1 MLKLKCLMG
10 LILIILAFPCYGFSS
25 SLENDL
31 AAFNLIP
38 DFKIL
43 FYGSAFVILMQAG
56 FAVAEGGYEHNLRSI
71 YRLMINYISAILGTI
86 LFEIIFSKLAVW
98 EIRDSPRVLNDIQGW
113 HWNLLFFYML
123 MATTI
128 TTVVGRIIPS
138 TSSILVN
145 WITGLMIA
153 MVIFPFFSAWVWGSL
168 FFGDGWLK
176 ALGFIDFAGSTVVHS
191 TAAWIVLAAYLSLKA
206 KYKQEIIK
214 KDLIFED
221 YKILSLA
228 LAGFVLWLAWSGLN
242 VIYIS
247 AIHVDISQVVMNAV
261 LALLGSI
268 VSPLLFPLFLNQKI
282 MSWSELIKATLGG
295 LVAITASCAFV
306 SSSSAFIIGLVSG
319 LLTLYTPRI
328 LVRWIDSRY
337 VRDVLVVHGV
347 CGIWGTLAVAFN
359 HNSAL
364 ELIGKAS
371 LMDQSVGIIVNFIWS
386 FGIAYVVFKS
396 ICWITTRKQ
405 MANLSVS
412 LIK

>member
-1 MLKLKCLMG
+1 MKLKCLMG
-10 LILIILAFPCYGFSS
+10 LILIILAFPSYAFSS

-176 ALGFIDFAGSTVVHS
+176 VLGFIDFAGSTVVHS

-306 SSSSAFIIGLVSG
+306 SPSSAFIIGLVSG

-371 LMDQSVGIIVNFIWS
+371 LMDQSIGIIVNFIWS

-405 MANLSVS
+405 MANLNVS

>member
-10 LILIILAFPCYGFSS
+10 LILIILAFPSYAFTS

-56 FAVAEGGYEHNLRSI
+56 FAVAEGGYEHNLRAI
-71 YRLMINYISAILGTI
+71 YRLIINYISAIVGTI
-86 LFEIIFSKLAVW
+86 LFEIIFSKLIVW
-98 EIRDSPRVLNDIQGW
+98 GMIDNPRGLHNIHGW
-113 HWNLLFFYML
+113 HWNLLFFYTL
-123 MATTI
+123 MVTTI
-128 TTVVGRIIPS
+128 TTVVGRIIPN
-138 TSSILVN
+138 TSSTWVN

-153 MVIFPFFSAWVWGSL
+153 GVIFPFFSGWVWGSL
-168 FFGDGWLK
+168 IFGDGWLK

-191 TAAWIVLAAYLSLKA
+191 TAAWIVLAAYLSLKS

-242 VIYIS
+242 MIYIS
-247 AIHVDISQVVMNAV
+247 AIHVDISRVVMNAL
-261 LALLGSI
+261 LALLGSM
-268 VSPLLFPLFLNQKI
+268 VSPLLFSVFLNQRI
-282 MSWSELIKATLGG
+282 ISWSELIKATLGG

-306 SSSSAFIIGLVSG
+306 GSSSAFIIGLVSG
-319 LLTLYTPRI
+319 LLTLYVSRI
-328 LVRWIDSRY
+328 LARWIDSRY
-337 VRDVLVVHGV
+337 VRDVLVVHGI
-347 CGIWGTLAVAFN
+347 CGVWGTLAVAFN
-359 HNSAL
+359 HNSAVGL
-364 ELIGKAS
+364 VGKAS
-371 LMDQSVGIIVNFIWS
+371 LIVQSLGIFINFIWS
-386 FGIAYVVFKS
+386 FTIAYVVFKS

-405 MANLSVS
+405 MTNLNMS

>member
-1 MLKLKCLMG
+1 MVKLKCLIG
-10 LILIILAFPCYGFSS
+10 LILIILTFPSYAFSS
-25 SLENDL
+25 SLENDI

-56 FAVAEGGYEHNLRSI
+56 FAVAEGGYEHNFKSI
-71 YRLMINYISAILGTI
+71 YRLIINYISAIVGTL
-86 LFEIIFSKLAVW
+86 LFEIIFSKLIVW
-98 EIRDSPRVLNDIQGW
+98 GFIDSPRTLSSIQGW
-113 HWNLLFFYML
+113 HWNLLFFYTL

-153 MVIFPFFSAWVWGSL
+153 SVIFPFFSGWVWGNL
-168 FFGDGWLK
+168 IFGDGWLK

-191 TAAWIVLAAYLSLKA
+191 TAAWIVLAAYLSLKS

-214 KDLIFED
+214 KDMIFED
-221 YKILSLA
+221 YRLLSLA
-228 LAGFVLWLAWSGLN
+228 LAGFILWLAWSGLN

-247 AIHVDISQVVMNAV
+247 AIHFDIGMVVINAF

-268 VSPLLFPLFLNQKI
+268 VSPLLFSLFINQKI
-282 MSWSELIKATLGG
+282 ISWSELIKAALGG

-306 SSSSAFIIGLVSG
+306 SLSSAFIIGLVSG
-319 LLTLYTPRI
+319 LFTLYSPRI
-328 LVRWIDSRY
+328 LARWIDSKY
-337 VRDVLVVHGV
+337 VRDVLVIHGV
-347 CGIWGTLAVAFN
+347 CGVWGTLAVAFN
-359 HNSAL
+359 HNSAV
-364 ELIGKAS
+364 ESIGKVS
-371 LMDQSVGIIVNFIWS
+371 LIAQSFGILVNFVWS
-386 FGIAYVVFKS
+386 FTIAYVVFKS

-405 MANLSVS
+405 MANLDVS

>member
-10 LILIILAFPCYGFSS
+10 LILIILAFPSYAFTS

-71 YRLMINYISAILGTI
+71 YRLMINYISTILGTI

-98 EIRDSPRVLNDIQGW
+98 EIIDSPRVLNDIQGW

-128 TTVVGRIIPS
+128 TTIVGRIIPS

-405 MANLSVS
+405 MANLNVS

>member
-1 MLKLKCLMG
+1 MVKLKCLMG
-10 LILIILAFPCYGFSS
+10 LILIILAFPSYALGS
-25 SLENDL
+25 SLESDI

-56 FAVAEGGYEHNLRSI
+56 FAVAEGGYEHNLKSI
-71 YRLMINYISAILGTI
+71 YRLIINYISAIVGTL
-86 LFEIIFSKLAVW
+86 LFEIIFSKLIVW
-98 EIRDSPRVLNDIQGW
+98 GFIDSPRTLSNIQGW
-113 HWNLLFFYML
+113 HWNLLFFYTL

-128 TTVVGRIIPS
+128 TTIVGRIIPN

-153 MVIFPFFSAWVWGSL
+153 GVIFPFFSGWVWGNII
-168 FFGDGWLK
+168 FGDGWLK

-191 TAAWIVLAAYLSLKA
+191 TAAWIVLAAYLSLKS

-214 KDLIFED
+214 KDMIFED

-228 LAGFVLWLAWSGLN
+228 LAGFILWLAWSGLN

-247 AIHVDISQVVMNAV
+247 AIHFDIGMVVINAF
-261 LALLGSI
+261 LALLGSM
-268 VSPLLFPLFLNQKI
+268 VSPLLFSLLINQKI
-282 MSWSELIKATLGG
+282 ISWSELIKAALGG

-319 LLTLYTPRI
+319 LFTLYSPRI
-328 LVRWIDSRY
+328 LARWIDSKY
-337 VRDVLVVHGV
+337 VRDVLVIHGV
-347 CGIWGTLAVAFN
+347 CGVWGTLAVAFN
-359 HNSAL
+359 QNSAV
-364 ELIGKAS
+364 ESIGKAS
-371 LMDQSVGIIVNFIWS
+371 LIDQSFGILVNFVWS
-386 FGIAYVVFKS
+386 FTIAYVVFKS

-405 MANLSVS
+405 MANLDVS

>member
-1 MLKLKCLMG
+1 MVKLKCLMG
-10 LILIILAFPCYGFSS
+10 LILIILAFPSYAFTS

-98 EIRDSPRVLNDIQGW
+98 GVIDSPRVLNDIHGW
-113 HWNLLFFYML
+113 HWNLLFFYIL

-247 AIHVDISQVVMNAV
+247 AIHVDIGIVVINAV
-261 LALLGSI
+261 LALLGSM

-282 MSWSELIKATLGG
+282 ISWSELIKATLGG

-347 CGIWGTLAVAFN
+347 CGVWGTLAVAFN

-371 LMDQSVGIIVNFIWS
+371 LIDQSIGIIVNFIWS
-386 FGIAYVVFKS
+386 FSIAYVVFKS

-405 MANLSVS
+405 MANLDVS

>member
-10 LILIILAFPCYGFSS
+10 LILIILAFPSYAFSS

-176 ALGFIDFAGSTVVHS
+176 VLGFIDFAGSTVVHS

-306 SSSSAFIIGLVSG
+306 SPSSAFIIGLVSG

-371 LMDQSVGIIVNFIWS
+371 LMDQSIGIIVNFIWS

-405 MANLSVS
+405 MANLNVS

>member
-10 LILIILAFPCYGFSS
+10 LILIILAFPSYAFTS

-98 EIRDSPRVLNDIQGW
+98 EIIDSPRVLNDIQGW

-128 TTVVGRIIPS
+128 TTIVGRIIPS

-145 WITGLMIA
+145 WITGGMIA

-371 LMDQSVGIIVNFIWS
+371 LMDQSIGIIVNFIWS

-405 MANLSVS
+405 MANLNVS